1 MTTKRTAKRKLS
13 NFDFSKE
20 GSHIALVHKDQGGAA
35 NGYSTLIT
43 KATEKYSP
51 EFIQKMQL
59 IRVTMELDDF
69 LEKFFGLWE
78 SDAKV
83 LAAMMGYKE
92 EPEGEGEPANTY
104 NDDSFYEWYDD
115 KLKESGGRWVEPT
128 DSDYREWI
136 AARLSGFEIVKGAY
150 EADSQ
155 VDFLASLNEEDYLSL
170 LKDQERLEKALSNEG
185 KDGLLDSLTG
195 GKKPI
200 DKGVDTSKKISKK
213 ASKAVNTEETIMSG
227 TNPEMIE
234 KSQYEEI
241 LKQQKE
247 TQEQLQKAMEAL
259 AVVEK
264 EKKEQI
270 AKSRKAELVG
280 AVGEA
285 DAEQLFKAV
294 GELED
299 EKFNAVV
306 AVIKALN
313 EKVDSSDLF
322 IEKGANGE
330 GTEQVAKS
338 ALATKLKQKY
348 ETK

>member
-83 LAAMMGYKE
+83 LAAMMGYQE
-92 EPEGEGEPANTY
+92 EPEGQGEPANTY
-104 NDDSFYEWYDD
+104 NDDSFYEWYSD
-115 KLKESGGRWVEPT
+115 KLENSGERWVEPT
-128 DSDYREWI
+128 DADYREWI

-150 EADSQ
+150 EAESQ
-155 VDFLASLNEEDYLSL
+155 VDFLAALKEEDYLTL

-185 KDGLLDSLTG
+185 KKGLLDSLG

-200 DKGVDTSKKISKK
+200 EKEANTSKVISKK
-213 ASKAVNTEETIMSG
+213 ASKAVNTEENNMSG
-227 TNPEMIE
+227 NNPETIE
-234 KSQYEEI
+234 KSQYEAI
-241 LKQQKE
+241 LKQLND
-247 TQEQLQKAMEAL
+247 TQEQLEKASEAL
-259 AVVEK
+259 ALVEK
-264 EKKEQI
+264 QKKEQL
-270 AKSRKAELVG
+270 AKARKEELVG
-280 AVGEA
+280 VVGEA

-294 GELED
+294 GELDAEPF
-299 EKFNAVV
+299 ETVV
-306 AVIKALN
+306 TVLKSLS
-313 EKVDSSDLF
+313 EKVDTSDLF

-330 GTEQVAKS
+330 AAEKVAKS
-338 ALATKLKQKY
+338 ALAETIKNKYATK
-348 ETK
+348 